1 MALED
6 LSLSALE
13 KNPEFK
19 ALFDQAMGNVAASLT
34 NDNALTGKR
43 SIKIDIEFKPQNGY
57 VITTME
63 CESKVPGKVVAQV
76 ATVNDYTIKVDTV
89 SKDARQPDML
99 ESAGVVPD
107 QGKKVTP
114 ITSAP
119 SAAK

>member
-19 ALFDQAMGNVAASLT
+19 ALFDQALGNVAASLT
-34 NDNALTGKR
+34 NESALIGKR
-43 SIKIDIEFKPQNGY
+43 SIRIDIEFKPQNGY

-107 QGKKVTP
+107 HGKVTP
-114 ITSAP
+114 IISAH